1 MTREDRAGEPEI
13 TPELVRA
20 LLADQHPDLAGLPI
34 GERTVPAGRG
44 MVRGWDNTMVRLG
57 EDLAVRLPR
66 HDAGQHLL
74 DREVAWLGRIAGQ
87 TGLDLPVTVARGEP
101 AAGYPYRWAVVRWM
115 PGTPAAFRPV
125 GDRDRYATGLADLL
139 RRLHVPAPPDAP
151 ASHLRGVPLAVV
163 AERFATRWQ
172 ALRPRCAPAEV
183 SAVQAGWQDALA
195 APEYPGPPLWLHGDP
210 HPDNTV
216 VAGPAGSDPV
226 PQLVLVDFGDL
237 CAGDP
242 ASDLGIALTH
252 FTPAGRQEFRARYT
266 AGRAVDEGLWRRA
279 RGWSIAVGAI
289 LALQPPHD
297 VLHEVGWQ
305 FLRHAE
311 A

>member
-13 TPELVRA
+13 TAGLVRV
-20 LLADQHPDLAGLPI
+20 LLADQHPELARLPI
-34 GERTVPAGRG
+34 GEQTVPAGGG

-57 EDLAVRLPR
+57 KDLAVRLPR

-74 DREVAWLGRIAGQ
+74 DREVAWLGRIAEQ
-87 TGLDLPVTVARGEP
+87 TGLQLPVTVARGQP
-101 AAGYPYRWAVVRWM
+101 SAGYPYRWAVVRWEH
-115 PGTPAAFRPV
+115 GTPAAYRPA
-125 GDRDRYATGLADLL
+125 GDRDRYAAGLADLL
-139 RRLHVPAPPDAP
+139 RRLHVPAPQHAP
-151 ASHLRGVPLAVV
+151 ASRHRGVPLAGV

-172 ALRPRCAPAEV
+172 ALRPRCTVEQAA
-183 SAVQAGWQDALA
+183 AVETGWQDALA
-195 APEYPGPPLWLHGDP
+195 APRYPGPPLWLHGDP

-216 VAGPAGSDPV
+216 VAGLGSS
-226 PQLVLVDFGDL
+226 PQPVLVDFGDL

-252 FTPAGRQEFRARYT
+252 FTPAGRQAFRARYE
-266 AGRAVDEGLWRRA
+266 AGRTVDEGLWRRA
-279 RGWSIAVGAI
+279 RGWSIAVST
-289 LALQPPHD
+289 LMALQPPHD
-297 VLHEVGWQ
+297 VLHDVGRQ